1 MKKIKIGTI
10 ILAIILVTMIAFFGI
25 YVPVQNRM
33 ENQVKQNSYAM
44 DLKGSRVVRLKLDTA
59 TKTSI
64 KDAQG
69 NEVEEEGTEELTDE
83 QIAEKGYTKEEI
95 PVNKEEEKNVS
106 NYRAAQKMIEKRL
119 AKVGLDNY
127 IIKVDERNRRYHY

>member
-10 ILAIILVTMIAFFGI
+10 LLAIVLVTMIAFFGV
-25 YVPVQNRM
+25 YVTVQNRM
-33 ENQVKQNSYAM
+33 ENQVKPNSYAM
-44 DLKGSRVVRLKLDTA
+44 DLKGTRMIRLKVNTG
-59 TKTSI
+59 TKTVL

-69 NEVEEEGTEELTDE
+69 NEVKEEGTEELTDE

-106 NYRAAQKMIEKRL
+106 NYRATQKVIEKRL
-119 AKVGLDNY
+119 AKVGLSNY
-127 IIKVDERNRRYHY
+127 IIKIEERNRRYCN